1 MPARYVGR
9 KLAVIF
15 VADVVGF
22 SQLVGRDEDGTLQRL
37 QHLRN
42 DVVDPIIR
50 ARSGRII
57 KSLGD
62 GILVEFSSVTEAVQA
77 AIEIQHAITTRNTAQ
92 KAEML
97 IEFRIGIHTG
107 EVTIQA
113 DGDLLGET
121 VNIASRLEAL
131 ADPGGVCLS
140 EDTYRQIRDRLTESF
155 ADLGDKKLKN
165 IDRPIRAYGIAAGEA
180 TGRPPAP
187 QPARRSRGRK
197 LPVPISIRAPTL
209 RGKIDTVERAC
220 AFIDKNIPED
230 LAMLPRWTFARAL
243 FVEALRTGKS
253 RDLNI
258 AVRQFRQALS
268 NERWLDSEA
277 GSGAQEDDLPSKA
290 RR

>member
-62 GILVEFSSVTEAVQA
+62 GILVEFSSVTESVQA
-77 AIEIQHAITTRNTAQ
+77 AIEIQRAVTSRNTDQ
-92 KAEML
+92 KPETW

-107 EVTIQA
+107 DVTVQA

-121 VNIASRLEAL
+121 VNIAARLEAL
-131 ADPGGVCLS
+131 AEPGGVCLS
-140 EDTYRQIRDRLTESF
+140 EDTYRQIRDRLPERF
-155 ADLGDKKLKN
+155 VDLGDKKLKN
-165 IDRPIRAYGIAAGEA
+165 IARPIRAYAIAAGEA
-180 TGRPPAP
+180 TGRPPTA

-197 LPVPISIRAPTL
+197 LPAPISVRAPTL

-220 AFIDKNIPED
+220 AFIDKNVPAD
-230 LAMLPRWTFARAL
+230 LVKLPRWTFARAL

-253 RDLNI
+253 RDLNT

-268 NERWLDSEA
+268 NERWLDAQAE
-277 GSGAQEDDLPSKA
+277 SGAEEDDLASKE

>member
-15 VADVVGF
+15 VADVVGY

-77 AIEIQHAITTRNTAQ
+77 AIEIQHAITTRNTDQ
-92 KAEML
+92 KPEML

-121 VNIASRLEAL
+121 VNIAARLEAL
-131 ADPGGVCLS
+131 AEPGGVCLS
-140 EDTYRQIRDRLTESF
+140 EDTYRQIRDPLTKSF

-165 IDRPIRAYGIAAGEA
+165 IARPIRTYAIA
-180 TGRPPAP
+180 TGDATNTPPKA

-197 LPVPISIRAPTL
+197 LPIPISVRAPTL
-209 RGKIDTVERAC
+209 RAKIDTIERAC

-230 LAMLPRWTFARAL
+230 LAKLPRWTFARAL

-268 NERWLDSEA
+268 NERWLDAEA
-277 GSGAQEDDLPSKA
+277 GSGAQVDDLASKA

>member
-57 KSLGD
+57 TSLGD
-62 GILVEFSSVTEAVQA
+62 GILVEFSSVTESVQA
-77 AIEIQHAITTRNTAQ
+77 AIEIQRAVTSRNTDQ
-92 KAEML
+92 KPETW

-107 EVTIQA
+107 DVTVQA

-121 VNIASRLEAL
+121 VNIAARLEAL
-131 ADPGGVCLS
+131 AEPGGVCLS
-140 EDTYRQIRDRLTESF
+140 EDTYRQIRDRLPERF
-155 ADLGDKKLKN
+155 VDLGDKKLKN
-165 IDRPIRAYGIAAGEA
+165 IARPIRAYAISAGEA
-180 TGRPPAP
+180 TGRPPTA

-197 LPVPISIRAPTL
+197 LPAPISVRAPTL
-209 RGKIDTVERAC
+209 RGKIDTVEGAC
-220 AFIDKNIPED
+220 AFIDKNVPAD
-230 LAMLPRWTFARAL
+230 LAKLPRWTFARAL

-253 RDLNI
+253 RDLNT

-268 NERWLDSEA
+268 NERWLDAQAE
-277 GSGAQEDDLPSKA
+277 SGAEEDHLASKE

>member
-50 ARSGRII
+50 ARSGRIVT
-57 KSLGD
+57 SLGD
-62 GILVEFSSVTEAVQA
+62 GILVEFSSVTESVQA
-77 AIEIQHAITTRNTAQ
+77 AIEIQRAVTSRNTDQ
-92 KAEML
+92 KPETW

-107 EVTIQA
+107 DVTVQA

-121 VNIASRLEAL
+121 VNIAARLEAL
-131 ADPGGVCLS
+131 AEPGGVCLS
-140 EDTYRQIRDRLTESF
+140 EDTYRQIRDRLPERF
-155 ADLGDKKLKN
+155 VDLGDKKLKN
-165 IDRPIRAYGIAAGEA
+165 IARPIRAYAISAGEA
-180 TGRPPAP
+180 TGRPPTA

-197 LPVPISIRAPTL
+197 LPAPISVRAPTL
-209 RGKIDTVERAC
+209 RGKIDTVEGAC
-220 AFIDKNIPED
+220 AFIDKNVPAD
-230 LAMLPRWTFARAL
+230 LAKLPRWTFARAL

-253 RDLNI
+253 RDLNT

-268 NERWLDSEA
+268 NERWLDAQAE
-277 GSGAQEDDLPSKA
+277 SGAEEDDLASKE

>member
-22 SQLVGRDEDGTLQRL
+22 SQHVGRDEDGTLQRL

-62 GILVEFSSVTEAVQA
+62 GILVEFSSVTESVQA
-77 AIEIQHAITTRNTAQ
+77 AIEIQRAVSSRNTDQ
-92 KAEML
+92 KPETW

-107 EVTIQA
+107 DVTVQA

-121 VNIASRLEAL
+121 VNIAARLEAL
-131 ADPGGVCLS
+131 AEPGGVCLS
-140 EDTYRQIRDRLTESF
+140 EDTYRQIRDRLPERF
-155 ADLGDKKLKN
+155 VDLGDKKLKN
-165 IDRPIRAYGIAAGEA
+165 IARLIRAYAIAAGEA
-180 TGRPPAP
+180 TGRPPTA

-197 LPVPISIRAPTL
+197 LPAPISVRAPTL

-220 AFIDKNIPED
+220 AFIDKNVPAD
-230 LAMLPRWTFARAL
+230 LAKLPRWTFARAL

-253 RDLNI
+253 RDLNT

-268 NERWLDSEA
+268 NERWLDAQAE
-277 GSGAQEDDLPSKA
+277 SGAEEDDLASKE